1 MKKLFF
7 FLAFIILISLPLVA
21 SVQTEINPEYK
32 KGETIIAKVSGNF
45 LENIQKSDIHFYRR
59 HMVTSLSPYDVLKI
73 QGEFYITAKI
83 GEEKIPDNYSIV
95 VEDVLHMEGSQ
106 STREDII
113 LEFIILDE
121 IADFSIWPGAVYSY
135 DDFYIEVQNLQY
147 SSLEII
153 INDSSEEG
161 SSGSSFLEWLFGGG
175 IESSS
180 NQGATSIIL
189 LSGEIENIEF
199 ELGNSTAFA
208 NLKLSSTN
216 QEYNIPTY
224 LVYIPPEGAN
234 ESEENGT
241 IIEEEI
247 IEEGEIGGG
256 NESEENGTII
266 EEEIIEEGENEE
278 EIELLNEEEIEEL
291 EATPVFEERGILR
304 TCSELRGHVCNTN
317 EECNGTEKNAKDIF
331 CCLGECI
338 EKEEEKSNNKIVG
351 WVLIGI
357 VAIVIFYFIRMKS
370 KKTKKAVDLT
380 KRIRR

>member
-247 IEEGEIGGG
+247 IEEGE
-256 NESEENGTII
+256 
-266 EEEIIEEGENEE
+266 NEE